1 MDFID
6 LTSLHS
12 YSYLLVLAAILL
24 TTKLLGL
31 FSRWVRLPQVL
42 GALVAGVILGPV
54 VNAIV
59 GWSTGDGFF
68 SQAAGS
74 DQLFGMLS
82 ELGVIVLMFGAGL
95 ETDVQEMKKCGK
107 ASLIVA
113 VIGVVTPLIFGAG
126 ASYFFIDDP
135 NSQERLLKSIFIG
148 VVLTATSVSIT
159 VETLKE
165 LGKLNT
171 PASNAILGA
180 AIIDDVLGIIALTI
194 ITSFKSKDVNI
205 WFVLIKIVLFFIF
218 AAILGFIML
227 KIYKWMNKHTSRD
240 SRRHVIIAFAY
251 CLVSSFVAEVFFGVA
266 DITGA
271 YVAGLVLSMT
281 NRKRYLVNRFS
292 TLSYM
297 LLSPIFFA
305 CIGLTI
311 EMPELTVSLLV
322 FAILITIVA
331 VATKLFGCAL
341 GGKICGYST
350 KECFQIGAGMIS
362 RGEVA
367 LIVANKGAE
376 VGLMS
381 SLYFGPIVIM
391 VVITTI
397 ITPVLL
403 KVVFK
408 NDDAAV
414 ADVAA
419 DDVINYN
426 KGEQLEK
433 EMQNLVKSKSKN
445 K

>member
-1 MDFID
+1 MYFID

-107 ASLIVA
+107 ASLIIA

-135 NSQERLLKSIFIG
+135 NSQEKLLKSIFIG

-367 LIVANKGAE
+367 LIVAKKGE
-376 VGLMS
+376 SCGLMDPK
-381 SLYFGPIVIM
+381 LFGPLVIV
-391 VVITTI
+391 VVLTTI
-397 ITPVLL
+397 IAPIIL
-403 KVVFK
+403 KVLFAK
-408 NDDAAV
+408 DKDNGE
-414 ADVAA
+414 
-419 DDVINYN
+419 
-426 KGEQLEK
+426 KGPRLEDK
-433 EMQNLVKSKSKN
+433 QPA
-445 K
+445 

>member
-107 ASLIVA
+107 ASLIIA
-113 VIGVVTPLIFGAG
+113 VIGVITPLIFGAF
-126 ASYFFIDDP
+126 ASYYFIDDP
-135 NSQERLLKSIFIG
+135 NSQEKLLKSIFIG

-271 YVAGLVLSMT
+271 YVAGLVLSIT

-350 KECFQIGAGMIS
+350 RECFQIGAGMIS

-367 LIVANKGAE
+367 LIVAKKGE
-376 VGLMS
+376 SCGLMDPK
-381 SLYFGPIVIM
+381 LFGPLVIV
-391 VVITTI
+391 VVLTTI
-397 ITPVLL
+397 IAPIIL
-403 KVVFK
+403 KILFAK
-408 NDDAAV
+408 DKDNGE
-414 ADVAA
+414 
-419 DDVINYN
+419 
-426 KGEQLEK
+426 KGPRLEDK
-433 EMQNLVKSKSKN
+433 QPA
-445 K
+445 

>member
-59 GWSTGDGFF
+59 GWSTVDGFF

-107 ASLIVA
+107 ASLIIA

-218 AAILGFIML
+218 ATVLGFIML

-311 EMPELTVSLLV
+311 EMPELTVSLLI

-350 KECFQIGAGMIS
+350 RECFQIGAGMIS

-367 LIVANKGAE
+367 LIVAKKGE
-376 VGLMS
+376 SCGLMDPK
-381 SLYFGPIVIM
+381 LFGPLVIV
-391 VVITTI
+391 VVLTTI
-397 ITPVLL
+397 IAPIIL
-403 KVVFK
+403 KILFAK
-408 NDDAAV
+408 DKDNAPTLKDTKTA
-414 ADVAA
+414 
-419 DDVINYN
+419 
-426 KGEQLEK
+426 
-433 EMQNLVKSKSKN
+433 
-445 K
+445 

>member
-31 FSRWVRLPQVL
+31 FSRWDRLPQVL

-59 GWSTGDGFF
+59 GWSTVDGFF

-107 ASLIVA
+107 ASLIIA

-218 AAILGFIML
+218 AAVLGFIML

-311 EMPELTVSLLV
+311 EMPELTVSLLI

-350 KECFQIGAGMIS
+350 RECFQIGAGMIS

-367 LIVANKGAE
+367 LIVAKKGE
-376 VGLMS
+376 SCGLMDPK
-381 SLYFGPIVIM
+381 LFGPLVIV
-391 VVITTI
+391 VVLTTI
-397 ITPVLL
+397 IAPIIL
-403 KVVFK
+403 KILFAK
-408 NDDAAV
+408 DKDNAPTLKDTKTA
-414 ADVAA
+414 
-419 DDVINYN
+419 
-426 KGEQLEK
+426 
-433 EMQNLVKSKSKN
+433 
-445 K
+445 

>member
-59 GWSTGDGFF
+59 GWSTVDGFF

-107 ASLIVA
+107 ASLIIA

-205 WFVLIKIVLFFIF
+205 WFVLINIVLFFIF
-218 AAILGFIML
+218 AAVLGFIML

-311 EMPELTVSLLV
+311 EMPELTVSLLI

-350 KECFQIGAGMIS
+350 RECFQIGAGMIS

-367 LIVANKGAE
+367 LIVAKKGE
-376 VGLMS
+376 SCGLMDPK
-381 SLYFGPIVIM
+381 LFGPLVIV
-391 VVITTI
+391 VVLTTI
-397 ITPVLL
+397 IAPIILKILFAKDKDNTPTL
-403 KVVFK
+403 KDTK
-408 NDDAAV
+408 TA
-414 ADVAA
+414 
-419 DDVINYN
+419 
-426 KGEQLEK
+426 
-433 EMQNLVKSKSKN
+433 
-445 K
+445 

>member
-107 ASLIVA
+107 ASLIIA

-135 NSQERLLKSIFIG
+135 NSQEKLLKSIFIG

-367 LIVANKGAE
+367 LIVAKKGE
-376 VGLMS
+376 SCGLMDPK
-381 SLYFGPIVIM
+381 LFGPLVIV
-391 VVITTI
+391 VVLTTI
-397 ITPVLL
+397 IAPIIL
-403 KVVFK
+403 KILFAK
-408 NDDAAV
+408 DKDNGE
-414 ADVAA
+414 
-419 DDVINYN
+419 
-426 KGEQLEK
+426 KGPRLEDK
-433 EMQNLVKSKSKN
+433 QPA
-445 K
+445 

>member
-107 ASLIVA
+107 ASLIIA

-135 NSQERLLKSIFIG
+135 NSQEKLLKSIFIG

-367 LIVANKGAE
+367 LIVAKKGE
-376 VGLMS
+376 SCGLMDPK
-381 SLYFGPIVIM
+381 LFGPLVIV
-391 VVITTI
+391 VVLTTI
-397 ITPVLL
+397 IAPIIL
-403 KVVFK
+403 KILFAK
-408 NDDAAV
+408 DKDN
-414 ADVAA
+414 
-419 DDVINYN
+419 
-426 KGEQLEK
+426 GEKSPRLEDK
-433 EMQNLVKSKSKN
+433 QPA
-445 K
+445 

>member
-1 MDFID
+1 M
-6 LTSLHS
+6 HS

-107 ASLIVA
+107 ASLIIA
-113 VIGVVTPLIFGAG
+113 VIGVITPLIFGAF
-126 ASYFFIDDP
+126 ASYYFIDDP

-367 LIVANKGAE
+367 LIVAKKGE
-376 VGLMS
+376 SCGLMDPK
-381 SLYFGPIVIM
+381 LFGPLVIV
-391 VVITTI
+391 VVLTTI
-397 ITPVLL
+397 IAPIIL
-403 KVVFK
+403 KILFAK
-408 NDDAAV
+408 DKDNGE
-414 ADVAA
+414 
-419 DDVINYN
+419 
-426 KGEQLEK
+426 KGPRLEDK
-433 EMQNLVKSKSKN
+433 QPA
-445 K
+445 

>member
-107 ASLIVA
+107 ASLIIA
-113 VIGVVTPLIFGAG
+113 VIGVITPLIFGAA

-367 LIVANKGAE
+367 LIVAKKGE
-376 VGLMS
+376 SCGLMDPK
-381 SLYFGPIVIM
+381 LFGPLVIV
-391 VVITTI
+391 VVLTTI
-397 ITPVLL
+397 IAPIIL
-403 KVVFK
+403 KILFAK
-408 NDDAAV
+408 DKDNGE
-414 ADVAA
+414 
-419 DDVINYN
+419 
-426 KGEQLEK
+426 KGPRLEDK
-433 EMQNLVKSKSKN
+433 QPA
-445 K
+445 

>member
-107 ASLIVA
+107 ASLIIA
-113 VIGVVTPLIFGAG
+113 VIGVITPLIFGAF
-126 ASYFFIDDP
+126 ASYYFIDDP

-367 LIVANKGAE
+367 LIVAKKGE
-376 VGLMS
+376 SCGLMDPK
-381 SLYFGPIVIM
+381 LFGPLVIV
-391 VVITTI
+391 VVLTTI
-397 ITPVLL
+397 IAPIIL
-403 KVVFK
+403 KILFAK
-408 NDDAAV
+408 DKDN
-414 ADVAA
+414 
-419 DDVINYN
+419 
-426 KGEQLEK
+426 GENGPRLEDK
-433 EMQNLVKSKSKN
+433 QPA
-445 K
+445 

>member
-107 ASLIVA
+107 ASLIIA

-135 NSQERLLKSIFIG
+135 NSQEKLLKSIFIG

-205 WFVLIKIVLFFIF
+205 WFVLIKIALFFIF

-367 LIVANKGAE
+367 LIVAKKGE
-376 VGLMS
+376 SCGLMDPK
-381 SLYFGPIVIM
+381 LFGPLVIV
-391 VVITTI
+391 VVLTTI
-397 ITPVLL
+397 IAPIIL
-403 KVVFK
+403 KILFAK
-408 NDDAAV
+408 DKDNGE
-414 ADVAA
+414 
-419 DDVINYN
+419 
-426 KGEQLEK
+426 KGPRLEDK
-433 EMQNLVKSKSKN
+433 QPA
-445 K
+445 

>member
-107 ASLIVA
+107 ASLIIA
-113 VIGVVTPLIFGAG
+113 VIGVITPLIFGAF
-126 ASYFFIDDP
+126 ASYYFIDDP

-311 EMPELTVSLLV
+311 EMPELTVSLLI

-367 LIVANKGAE
+367 LIVAKKGE
-376 VGLMS
+376 SCGLMDPK
-381 SLYFGPIVIM
+381 LFGPLVIV
-391 VVITTI
+391 VVLTTI
-397 ITPVLL
+397 IAPIIL
-403 KVVFK
+403 KILFAK
-408 NDDAAV
+408 DKDNGE
-414 ADVAA
+414 
-419 DDVINYN
+419 
-426 KGEQLEK
+426 KGPRLEDK
-433 EMQNLVKSKSKN
+433 QPA
-445 K
+445 

>member
-59 GWSTGDGFF
+59 GWSTVDGFF

-82 ELGVIVLMFGAGL
+82 ELGVIVLMFGAGI

-107 ASLIVA
+107 ASLIIA

-171 PASNAILGA
+171 HASNAILGA

-218 AAILGFIML
+218 AAVLGFIML

-311 EMPELTVSLLV
+311 EMPELTVSLLI

-350 KECFQIGAGMIS
+350 RECFQIGAGMIS

-367 LIVANKGAE
+367 LIVAKKGE
-376 VGLMS
+376 SCGLMDPK
-381 SLYFGPIVIM
+381 LFGPLVIV
-391 VVITTI
+391 VVLTTI
-397 ITPVLL
+397 IAPIIL
-403 KVVFK
+403 KILFAK
-408 NDDAAV
+408 DKDNAPTLKDTKTA
-414 ADVAA
+414 
-419 DDVINYN
+419 
-426 KGEQLEK
+426 
-433 EMQNLVKSKSKN
+433 
-445 K
+445 

>member
-107 ASLIVA
+107 ASLIIA
-113 VIGVVTPLIFGAG
+113 VIGVVTPLIFGAA

-135 NSQERLLKSIFIG
+135 NSQEKLLKSIFIG

-367 LIVANKGAE
+367 LIVAKKGE
-376 VGLMS
+376 SCGLMDPK
-381 SLYFGPIVIM
+381 LFGPLVIV
-391 VVITTI
+391 VVLTTI
-397 ITPVLL
+397 IAPIIL
-403 KVVFK
+403 KVLFAK
-408 NDDAAV
+408 DKDNDE
-414 ADVAA
+414 
-419 DDVINYN
+419 
-426 KGEQLEK
+426 KGPRLEDK
-433 EMQNLVKSKSKN
+433 QPA
-445 K
+445 

>member
-24 TTKLLGL
+24 TTKLLGI

-59 GWSTGDGFF
+59 GWSTVDGFF

-107 ASLIVA
+107 ASLIIA

-218 AAILGFIML
+218 AAVLGFIML

-311 EMPELTVSLLV
+311 EMPELTVSLLI

-350 KECFQIGAGMIS
+350 RECFQIGAGMIS

-367 LIVANKGAE
+367 LIVAKKGE
-376 VGLMS
+376 SCGLMDPK
-381 SLYFGPIVIM
+381 LFGPLVIV
-391 VVITTI
+391 VVLTTI
-397 ITPVLL
+397 IAPIIL
-403 KVVFK
+403 KILFAK
-408 NDDAAV
+408 DKDNAPTLKDTKTA
-414 ADVAA
+414 
-419 DDVINYN
+419 
-426 KGEQLEK
+426 
-433 EMQNLVKSKSKN
+433 
-445 K
+445 

>member
-42 GALVAGVILGPV
+42 GALVAGVILGPI

-107 ASLIVA
+107 ASLIIA
-113 VIGVVTPLIFGAG
+113 VIGVITPLIFGAF
-126 ASYFFIDDP
+126 ASYYFIDDP

-367 LIVANKGAE
+367 LIVAKKGE
-376 VGLMS
+376 SCGLMDPK
-381 SLYFGPIVIM
+381 LFGPLVIV
-391 VVITTI
+391 VVLTTI
-397 ITPVLL
+397 IAPIIL
-403 KVVFK
+403 KILFAK
-408 NDDAAV
+408 DKDNGE
-414 ADVAA
+414 
-419 DDVINYN
+419 
-426 KGEQLEK
+426 KGPRLEDK
-433 EMQNLVKSKSKN
+433 QPA
-445 K
+445 

>member
-107 ASLIVA
+107 ASLIIA
-113 VIGVVTPLIFGAG
+113 VIGVITPLIFGAF
-126 ASYFFIDDP
+126 ASYYFIDDP

-367 LIVANKGAE
+367 LIVAKKGE
-376 VGLMS
+376 SCGLMDPK
-381 SLYFGPIVIM
+381 LFGPLVIV
-391 VVITTI
+391 VVLTTI
-397 ITPVLL
+397 IAPIIL
-403 KVVFK
+403 KILFAK
-408 NDDAAV
+408 DKDN
-414 ADVAA
+414 
-419 DDVINYN
+419 
-426 KGEQLEK
+426 GE
-433 EMQNLVKSKSKN
+433 KSPRL
-445 K
+445 

>member
-107 ASLIVA
+107 ASLIIA

-205 WFVLIKIVLFFIF
+205 WFVLIKIVLFFIV

-367 LIVANKGAE
+367 LIVAKKGE
-376 VGLMS
+376 SCGLMDPK
-381 SLYFGPIVIM
+381 LFGPLVIV
-391 VVITTI
+391 VVLTTI
-397 ITPVLL
+397 IAPIIL
-403 KVVFK
+403 KVLFAK
-408 NDDAAV
+408 DKDNGE
-414 ADVAA
+414 
-419 DDVINYN
+419 
-426 KGEQLEK
+426 KGPRLEDK
-433 EMQNLVKSKSKN
+433 QPA
-445 K
+445 

>member
-1 MDFID
+1 M
-6 LTSLHS
+6 
-12 YSYLLVLAAILL
+12 
-24 TTKLLGL
+24 
-31 FSRWVRLPQVL
+31 PQVL

-107 ASLIVA
+107 ASLIIA

-135 NSQERLLKSIFIG
+135 NSQEKLLKSIFIG

-367 LIVANKGAE
+367 LIVAKKGE
-376 VGLMS
+376 SCGLMDPK
-381 SLYFGPIVIM
+381 LFGPLVIV
-391 VVITTI
+391 VVLTTI
-397 ITPVLL
+397 IAPIIL
-403 KVVFK
+403 KVLFAK
-408 NDDAAV
+408 DKDNGE
-414 ADVAA
+414 
-419 DDVINYN
+419 
-426 KGEQLEK
+426 KGPRLEDK
-433 EMQNLVKSKSKN
+433 QPA
-445 K
+445 

>member
-107 ASLIVA
+107 ASLIIA

-135 NSQERLLKSIFIG
+135 NSQEKLLKSIFIG

-311 EMPELTVSLLV
+311 EMPELTVSLLI

-367 LIVANKGAE
+367 LIVAKKGE
-376 VGLMS
+376 SCGLMDPK
-381 SLYFGPIVIM
+381 LFGPLVIV
-391 VVITTI
+391 VVLTTI
-397 ITPVLL
+397 IAPIIL
-403 KVVFK
+403 KVLFAK
-408 NDDAAV
+408 DKDNGE
-414 ADVAA
+414 
-419 DDVINYN
+419 
-426 KGEQLEK
+426 KGPRLEDK
-433 EMQNLVKSKSKN
+433 QPA
-445 K
+445 

>member
-59 GWSTGDGFF
+59 GWSTVDGFF
-68 SQAAGS
+68 SQAASS

-107 ASLIVA
+107 ASLIIA

-311 EMPELTVSLLV
+311 EMPELTVSLLI

-350 KECFQIGAGMIS
+350 RECFQIGAGMIS

-367 LIVANKGAE
+367 LIVAKKGE
-376 VGLMS
+376 SCGLMDPK
-381 SLYFGPIVIM
+381 LFGPLVIV
-391 VVITTI
+391 VVLTTI
-397 ITPVLL
+397 IAPIIL
-403 KVVFK
+403 KILFAK
-408 NDDAAV
+408 DKDNAPTLKDTKTA
-414 ADVAA
+414 
-419 DDVINYN
+419 
-426 KGEQLEK
+426 
-433 EMQNLVKSKSKN
+433 
-445 K
+445 

>member
-59 GWSTGDGFF
+59 GWSTVDGFF

-107 ASLIVA
+107 ASLIIA

-205 WFVLIKIVLFFIF
+205 RFVLIKIVLFFIF
-218 AAILGFIML
+218 AAVLGFIML

-311 EMPELTVSLLV
+311 EMPELTVSLLI

-350 KECFQIGAGMIS
+350 RECFQIGAGMIS

-367 LIVANKGAE
+367 LIVAKKGE
-376 VGLMS
+376 SCGLMDPK
-381 SLYFGPIVIM
+381 LFGPLVIV
-391 VVITTI
+391 VVLTTI
-397 ITPVLL
+397 IAPIIL
-403 KVVFK
+403 KILFAK
-408 NDDAAV
+408 DKDNAPTLKDTKTA
-414 ADVAA
+414 
-419 DDVINYN
+419 
-426 KGEQLEK
+426 
-433 EMQNLVKSKSKN
+433 
-445 K
+445 

>member
-107 ASLIVA
+107 ASLIIA

-135 NSQERLLKSIFIG
+135 NSQEKLLKSIFIG

-350 KECFQIGAGMIS
+350 RECFQIGAGMIS

-367 LIVANKGAE
+367 LIVAKKGE
-376 VGLMS
+376 SCGLMDPK
-381 SLYFGPIVIM
+381 LFGPLVIV
-391 VVITTI
+391 VVLTTI
-397 ITPVLL
+397 IAPIIL
-403 KVVFK
+403 KILFAK
-408 NDDAAV
+408 DKDN
-414 ADVAA
+414 
-419 DDVINYN
+419 
-426 KGEQLEK
+426 GERGPRLEDK
-433 EMQNLVKSKSKN
+433 QPA
-445 K
+445 

>member
-107 ASLIVA
+107 ASLIIA

-126 ASYFFIDDP
+126 GSYFFIDDP
-135 NSQERLLKSIFIG
+135 NSQEKLLKSIFIG

-367 LIVANKGAE
+367 LIVAKKGE
-376 VGLMS
+376 SCGLMDPK
-381 SLYFGPIVIM
+381 LFGPLVIV
-391 VVITTI
+391 VVLTTI
-397 ITPVLL
+397 IAPIIL
-403 KVVFK
+403 KILFAK
-408 NDDAAV
+408 DKDNGE
-414 ADVAA
+414 
-419 DDVINYN
+419 
-426 KGEQLEK
+426 KGPRLEDK
-433 EMQNLVKSKSKN
+433 QPA
-445 K
+445 

>member
-107 ASLIVA
+107 ASLIIA
-113 VIGVVTPLIFGAG
+113 VIGVFTPLIFGAG

-135 NSQERLLKSIFIG
+135 NSQEKLLKSIFIG

-367 LIVANKGAE
+367 LIVAKKGE
-376 VGLMS
+376 SCGLMDPK
-381 SLYFGPIVIM
+381 LFGPLVIV
-391 VVITTI
+391 VVLTTI
-397 ITPVLL
+397 IAPIIL
-403 KVVFK
+403 KILFAK
-408 NDDAAV
+408 DKDNGE
-414 ADVAA
+414 
-419 DDVINYN
+419 
-426 KGEQLEK
+426 KGPRLEDK
-433 EMQNLVKSKSKN
+433 QPA
-445 K
+445 

>member
-59 GWSTGDGFF
+59 SWSTVDGFF

-74 DQLFGMLS
+74 DQLFGILS

-107 ASLIVA
+107 ASLIIA

-218 AAILGFIML
+218 AAVLGFIML

-311 EMPELTVSLLV
+311 EMPELTVSLLI

-350 KECFQIGAGMIS
+350 RECFQIGAGMIS

-367 LIVANKGAE
+367 LIVAKKGE
-376 VGLMS
+376 SCGLMDPK
-381 SLYFGPIVIM
+381 LFGPLVIV
-391 VVITTI
+391 VVLTTI
-397 ITPVLL
+397 IAPIIL
-403 KVVFK
+403 KILFAK
-408 NDDAAV
+408 DKDNAPTLKDTKTA
-414 ADVAA
+414 
-419 DDVINYN
+419 
-426 KGEQLEK
+426 
-433 EMQNLVKSKSKN
+433 
-445 K
+445 

>member
-95 ETDVQEMKKCGK
+95 ETDIQEMKKCGK
-107 ASLIVA
+107 ASLIIA
-113 VIGVVTPLIFGAG
+113 VIGVITPLIFGAG

-367 LIVANKGAE
+367 LIVAKKGE
-376 VGLMS
+376 SCGLMDPK
-381 SLYFGPIVIM
+381 LFGPLVIV
-391 VVITTI
+391 VVLTTI
-397 ITPVLL
+397 IAPIIL
-403 KVVFK
+403 KILFAK
-408 NDDAAV
+408 DKDNGE
-414 ADVAA
+414 
-419 DDVINYN
+419 
-426 KGEQLEK
+426 KGPRLEDK
-433 EMQNLVKSKSKN
+433 QPA
-445 K
+445 

>member
-107 ASLIVA
+107 ASLIIA

-135 NSQERLLKSIFIG
+135 NSQEKLLKSIFIG

-367 LIVANKGAE
+367 LIVAKKGE
-376 VGLMS
+376 SCGLMDPK
-381 SLYFGPIVIM
+381 LFGPLVIV
-391 VVITTI
+391 VVLTTI
-397 ITPVLL
+397 IAPIIL
-403 KVVFK
+403 KILFAK
-408 NDDAAV
+408 D
-414 ADVAA
+414 
-419 DDVINYN
+419 
-426 KGEQLEK
+426 
-433 EMQNLVKSKSKN
+433 
-445 K
+445 

>member
-74 DQLFGMLS
+74 VQLFGMLS

-107 ASLIVA
+107 ASLIIA
-113 VIGVVTPLIFGAG
+113 VIGVITPLIFGAF
-126 ASYFFIDDP
+126 ASYYFIDDP

-367 LIVANKGAE
+367 LIVAKKGE
-376 VGLMS
+376 SCGLMDPK
-381 SLYFGPIVIM
+381 LFGPLVIV
-391 VVITTI
+391 VVLTTI
-397 ITPVLL
+397 IAPIIL
-403 KVVFK
+403 KILFAK
-408 NDDAAV
+408 DKDNDE
-414 ADVAA
+414 
-419 DDVINYN
+419 
-426 KGEQLEK
+426 KGPRLEDK
-433 EMQNLVKSKSKN
+433 QPA
-445 K
+445 

>member
-95 ETDVQEMKKCGK
+95 ETDIQEMKKCGK
-107 ASLIVA
+107 ASLIIA
-113 VIGVVTPLIFGAG
+113 VIGVITPLIFGAF

-135 NSQERLLKSIFIG
+135 NSQEKLLKSIFIG

-367 LIVANKGAE
+367 LIVAKKGE
-376 VGLMS
+376 SCGLMDPK
-381 SLYFGPIVIM
+381 LFGPLVIV
-391 VVITTI
+391 VVLTTI
-397 ITPVLL
+397 IAPIIL
-403 KVVFK
+403 KILFAK
-408 NDDAAV
+408 DKDN
-414 ADVAA
+414 
-419 DDVINYN
+419 
-426 KGEQLEK
+426 GEKSPRLEDK
-433 EMQNLVKSKSKN
+433 QPA
-445 K
+445 

>member
-107 ASLIVA
+107 ASLIIA
-113 VIGVVTPLIFGAG
+113 VIGVITPLIFGAF
-126 ASYFFIDDP
+126 ASYYFIDDP

-180 AIIDDVLGIIALTI
+180 AIIDDVLGITALTI

-367 LIVANKGAE
+367 LIVAKKGE
-376 VGLMS
+376 SCGLMDPK
-381 SLYFGPIVIM
+381 LFGPLVIV
-391 VVITTI
+391 VVLTTI
-397 ITPVLL
+397 IAPIIL
-403 KVVFK
+403 KILFAK
-408 NDDAAV
+408 DKDN
-414 ADVAA
+414 
-419 DDVINYN
+419 
-426 KGEQLEK
+426 GEKSPRLEDK
-433 EMQNLVKSKSKN
+433 QPA
-445 K
+445 

>member
-59 GWSTGDGFF
+59 GWSTVDGFF

-107 ASLIVA
+107 ASLIIA

-218 AAILGFIML
+218 AAVLGFIML

-311 EMPELTVSLLV
+311 EMPELTVSLLI

-350 KECFQIGAGMIS
+350 RECFQIGAGMIS

-367 LIVANKGAE
+367 LIVAKKGE
-376 VGLMS
+376 SCGLMDPK
-381 SLYFGPIVIM
+381 LFGPLVIV
-391 VVITTI
+391 VVLTTI
-397 ITPVLL
+397 IAPIIL
-403 KVVFK
+403 KILFAK
-408 NDDAAV
+408 YKDNAPTLKDTKTA
-414 ADVAA
+414 
-419 DDVINYN
+419 
-426 KGEQLEK
+426 
-433 EMQNLVKSKSKN
+433 
-445 K
+445 

>member
-107 ASLIVA
+107 ASLIIA
-113 VIGVVTPLIFGAG
+113 VIGVITPLIFGAF
-126 ASYFFIDDP
+126 ASYYFIDDP

-297 LLSPIFFA
+297 FLSPIFFA

-350 KECFQIGAGMIS
+350 RECFQIGAGMIS

-367 LIVANKGAE
+367 LIVAKKGE
-376 VGLMS
+376 SCGLMDPK
-381 SLYFGPIVIM
+381 LFGPLVIV
-391 VVITTI
+391 VVLTTI
-397 ITPVLL
+397 IAPIIL
-403 KVVFK
+403 KILFAK
-408 NDDAAV
+408 DKDN
-414 ADVAA
+414 
-419 DDVINYN
+419 
-426 KGEQLEK
+426 GEKSPRLEDK
-433 EMQNLVKSKSKN
+433 QPA
-445 K
+445 